1 MAQAGRRLP
10 VAPGG
15 VRFLAYLT
23 ESKLFQGFILACII
37 ANALALGVDA
47 QFGERNPWRGLIEQ
61 ADFVFLMIFTGE
73 LALEFMAQGP
83 RRYFASGWNWFD
95 VIVVGLA
102 FLATN
107 PAISALRTLRVVR
120 VFRLISAVPQMRRV
134 VEALLTAMPGIIAT
148 LAVLALVFYIGA
160 VMATTLFAGEAGF
173 KDLGDSAIT
182 LFKVSQFDGWGD
194 TIAQLQPR
202 YPFAWAFILAFTV
215 IGSFAV
221 LNLFIGVIVDA
232 VQNARGAADEAMQG
246 EVHQVQENVHAMQ
259 SSQDDAALTQKRILD
274 ELAALRAEIA
284 ALREGKA
291 ATE

>member
-1 MAQAGRRLP
+1 MAQAGRRLRA
-10 VAPGG
+10 APGG

-47 QFGERNPWRGLIEQ
+47 QFGERNPWHSLIEQ

-134 VEALLTAMPGIIAT
+134 VEALLTAMPGIMAT

-173 KDLGDSAIT
+173 KDLGQSAIT

-202 YPFAWAFILAFTV
+202 YPYAWAFILAFTV

-232 VQNARGAADEAMQG
+232 VQNARSTADEAMKG
-246 EVHQVQENVHAMQ
+246 EVHQVHEDVHAMQ
-259 SSQDDAALTQKRILD
+259 SSQDDTALTQKRILD
-274 ELAALRAEIA
+274 ELTALRAEIA
-284 ALREGKA
+284 ALREGRA